1 MLRLSKH
8 SEPFLNNPLVVVV
21 GKQGV
26 YRRHWVAS
34 CVIARPAPPRWPS
47 PILLQW
53 HHDPSGSG
61 MNSASPGTGA
71 KRPAFQSTFARSMR
85 SRELETKFHQ
95 R

>member
-34 CVIARPAPPRWPS
+34 CVIARPAVSMAFHNITTVASRS
-47 PILLQW
+47 FRKRNELGIAR
-53 HHDPSGSG
+53 HRREASGFPV
-61 MNSASPGTGA
+61 NL
-71 KRPAFQSTFARSMR
+71 RPFDALARA
-85 SRELETKFHQ
+85 
-95 R
+95 